1 MINSLN
7 ASSVNK
13 KINMRQF
20 SKVDVSQIKL
30 GIRFTAPVFFDDG
43 KNMFLAEGKTAKNYH
58 IQALK
63 RWKIPFLLTFG
74 KVINEG
80 DDFFNRSSDNYGEV
94 EELEELESLED

>member
-7 ASSVNK
+7 VSSVNK
-13 KINMRQF
+13 KINMQQF

-43 KNMFLAEGKTAKNYH
+43 KNMFLAEGKSAKNYH

>member
-7 ASSVNK
+7 VSSVNK

-94 EELEELESLED
+94 EGLEELESLED

>member
-7 ASSVNK
+7 VSSVNK

-43 KNMFLAEGKTAKNYH
+43 KNMFLAEGKTAKN
-58 IQALK
+58 
-63 RWKIPFLLTFG
+63 
-74 KVINEG
+74 
-80 DDFFNRSSDNYGEV
+80 
-94 EELEELESLED
+94 

>member
-7 ASSVNK
+7 VSSVNK

-43 KNMFLAEGKTAKNYH
+43 KNYP

>member
-7 ASSVNK
+7 VSSVNK

-80 DDFFNRSSDNYGEV
+80 DDFFNRSSDKYGEV
-94 EELEELESLED
+94 EELQELESLED

>member
-1 MINSLN
+1 MVNSLN
-7 ASSVNK
+7 LSSVNK
-13 KINMRQF
+13 KINMQQF

-80 DDFFNRSSDNYGEV
+80 DDFFNRNSDNYGEV